1 MQAVVIKLYNDKKTE
16 NACTVE
22 NTFKNYF
29 ICLIK
34 GIV

>member
-22 NTFKNYF
+22 NTFKTTSSASSRE
-29 ICLIK
+29 
-34 GIV
+34 